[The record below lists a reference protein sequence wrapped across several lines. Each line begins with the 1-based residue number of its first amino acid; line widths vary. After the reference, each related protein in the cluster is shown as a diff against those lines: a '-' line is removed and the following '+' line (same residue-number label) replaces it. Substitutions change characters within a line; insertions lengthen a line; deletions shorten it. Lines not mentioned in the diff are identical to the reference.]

1 MIYPIEMNGRVR
13 IDAISG
19 NNVSLLCNK
28 LIAMN
33 LDSIKDI
40 VINVMFKIVI
50 IIKAF
55 DITDL
60 VLFPELISLL
70 IANCILKLAK
80 DNRREKVGII
90 IEYIDIPSKLI
101 ILVYTTFI
109 IRPNILVK
117 NPPIIR
123 NIVDFKNIFFIVF
136 LLYKFLFLLYNCS
149 SKEYWWWL
157 YGRSYV

>member
-1 MIYPIEMNGRVR
+1 
-13 IDAISG
+13 
-19 NNVSLLCNK
+19 
-28 LIAMN
+28 
-33 LDSIKDI
+33 
-40 VINVMFKIVI
+40 
-50 IIKAF
+50 
-55 DITDL
+55 
-60 VLFPELISLL
+60 
-70 IANCILKLAK
+70 
-80 DNRREKVGII
+80 VGII
-90 IEYIDIPSKLI
+90 IEYIAIPSKFI